1 MAQTILLDYPQSMF
15 ALSLFLLIVVVLS
28 IRSSTPFIMGAML
41 LCLLP
46 VLPIIIIRCLA
57 VFTIDLCDWLTVG
70 RMWTIPS
77 VAAARWF
84 ESRLQR

>member
-1 MAQTILLDYPQSMF
+1 MTNLVLDYPQSMF

-28 IRSSTPFIMGAML
+28 IRSSTPFVMAAMT

-46 VLPIIIIRCLA
+46 VLPIIVVRCLA
-57 VFTIDLCDWLTVG
+57 VWTIDACDWMTVG

>member
-1 MAQTILLDYPQSMF
+1 MTVLVLDYPQSMF
-15 ALSLFLLIVVVLS
+15 ALSTFLLIVVVLS
-28 IRSSTPFIMGAML
+28 IRSRTPFIMGAML

-46 VLPIIIIRCLA
+46 VMPIIVIRCLA

-77 VAAARWF
+77 TAAARWF

>member
-28 IRSSTPFIMGAML
+28 IRSSTPFVMAAMTV
-41 LCLLP
+41 CLLP
-46 VLPIIIIRCLA
+46 VLPIIVVRCLA
-57 VFTIDLCDWLTVG
+57 VWTIDACDWLTVG
-70 RMWTIPS
+70 RIWTIPS

-84 ESRLQR
+84 ESRLS

>member
-1 MAQTILLDYPQSMF
+1 MGIVLDYPQSMF
-15 ALSLFLLIVVVLS
+15 ALSTFVLIVVVLS
-28 IRSSTPFIMGAML
+28 IRSRTPFAIAAMTV
-41 LCLLP
+41 CLLP
-46 VLPIIIIRCLA
+46 VLPIIVIRCLA
-57 VFTIDLCDWLTVG
+57 VWTIDACDWLTVG

>member
-28 IRSSTPFIMGAML
+28 IRSSTPFVMAAMTV
-41 LCLLP
+41 CLLP
-46 VLPIIIIRCLA
+46 VLPIIVVRCLA
-57 VFTIDLCDWLTVG
+57 VWTIDLCDWLTVG
-70 RMWTIPS
+70 RIWTIPS

-84 ESRLQR
+84 ESRLQS

>member
-1 MAQTILLDYPQSMF
+1 MTNLVLDYPQSMF

-28 IRSSTPFIMGAML
+28 IRSSTPFVMAAMT

-46 VLPIIIIRCLA
+46 VLPIIVVRCLA
-57 VFTIDLCDWLTVG
+57 VFTIDACDWLTVG
-70 RMWTIPS
+70 RVWTIPS

-84 ESRLQR
+84 ESRLPR